1 MNNRHIFLDRD
12 GVINRDYETS
22 VLSVEQFE
30 FLPGTLEALRLL
42 NENGFKVHVVSN
54 QSSVGR
60 GWITEDTL
68 QEITRG
74 MVEAVRK
81 EGGEITTIQYCL
93 HDPRAGCRCRKP
105 SPGML
110 LNLRRLY
117 NVDPARTF
125 FIGDKP
131 IDVQCGRAAGVR
143 TVLVNS
149 GLIQYDWNFD
159 FAPQQKP
166 EFISESLLKAVE
178 EIILTNGQGV
188 DCELRCKIS

>member
-22 VLSVEQFE
+22 VLTLEQFE

-60 GWITEDTL
+60 GLTTEDTL
-68 QEITRG
+68 QEITRT
-74 MVEAVRK
+74 MVETIRDH
-81 EGGEITTIQYCL
+81 GGDITTIQYCI
-93 HDPRAGCRCRKP
+93 HSPQDRCRCRKP

-110 LNLRRLY
+110 LNLKRLY

-131 IDVQCGRAAGVR
+131 IDMQCGRAAGIQ

-149 GLIQYDWNFD
+149 GLIQYDWTFD
-159 FAPQQKP
+159 FSPEQKP
-166 EFISESLLKAVE
+166 GYISENLLKAVE
-178 EIILTNGQGV
+178 EIILT
-188 DCELRCKIS
+188 DK